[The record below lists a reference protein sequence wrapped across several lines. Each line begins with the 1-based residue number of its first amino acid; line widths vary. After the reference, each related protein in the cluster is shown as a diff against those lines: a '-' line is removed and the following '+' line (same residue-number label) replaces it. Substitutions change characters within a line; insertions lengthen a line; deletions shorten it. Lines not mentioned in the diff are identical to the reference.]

1 MKVALVQPYYFNVWE
16 ALGSA
21 YIAAYVKKH
30 YQKPLI
36 FDTYQGFFDS
46 EETILKGAADCDVVG
61 FSCTSPTFKPGVE
74 IAKKLKAINPKIHTV
89 FGGFH
94 PSAVPNDCLEE
105 DSVDQVVV
113 GEGEQAFLQVI
124 QGNRAPIVYGEKF
137 TEFNEFFPDR
147 HVIRNERTI
156 NLCQTQIGKRITSFM
171 SNRVCPLQC
180 TFCAERIVTGRPN
193 KVTNPIRERDPK
205 HLLDE
210 IQSVTNTFGLDYFK
224 FADATWNTSP
234 AKVIAF
240 CEEKIRRGFT
250 VPFEANIHAT
260 FTNEEMFEAMKAAN
274 CNQINV
280 GCESGSPKILR
291 DVKKGLMVDR
301 LVRVFDWAK
310 KHGIERRGYFLIGM
324 PNETEEDIR
333 MTEALVDRIQPEVFG
348 ITVICPYPGTD
359 LYDPKRMK
367 DWDWTFTD
375 EYSNPYWST
384 PHFSNLD
391 LKKWQK
397 YLMDKFSKTLSWH
410 NKMLLEGNTIS
421 SECQT

>member
-1 MKVALVQPYYFNVWE
+1 MKVALVQPYYFNIWE

-21 YIAAYVKKH
+21 YIAAYAKKH
-30 YQKPLI
+30 YGKPLE
-36 FDTYQGFFDS
+36 FLTFQGYFDS
-46 EETILKGAADCDVVG
+46 EEKILKEAADCDIVG
-61 FSCTSPTFKPGVE
+61 FSCTSPTFKPGVR
-74 IAKKLKAINPKIHTV
+74 IAQKLKAINPRVHTV

-105 DSVDQVVV
+105 EGVDQVVV
-113 GEGEQAFLQVI
+113 GEGEQAFLQVLR
-124 QGNRAPIVYGEKF
+124 GNRAEIINGDKF

-147 HVIRNERTI
+147 HAIHNQRTI
-156 NLCQTQIGKRITSFM
+156 DLCERQIGKRITSFM

-210 IQSVTNTFGLDYFK
+210 IEMVTKQFGLTYFK

-240 CEEKIRRGFT
+240 CEEKIRRGLKI
-250 VPFEANIHAT
+250 PFEANIHAT
-260 FTNEEMFEAMKAAN
+260 FTNEAMFEAMKAAN

-301 LVRVFDWAK
+301 LIQVFDWAR

-324 PNETEEDIR
+324 PNEKEEDIR
-333 MTEALVDRIQPEVFG
+333 MTEALVERIQPEVFG

-359 LYDPKRMK
+359 LYDPARMK
-367 DWDWTFTD
+367 DWDWTLTD

-384 PHFSNLD
+384 PNFSNQD

-397 YLMDKFSKTLSWH
+397 YLMDKFSDTLAWH
-410 NKMLLEGNTIS
+410 NKMLIEGNTIG
-421 SECQT
+421 SECVT